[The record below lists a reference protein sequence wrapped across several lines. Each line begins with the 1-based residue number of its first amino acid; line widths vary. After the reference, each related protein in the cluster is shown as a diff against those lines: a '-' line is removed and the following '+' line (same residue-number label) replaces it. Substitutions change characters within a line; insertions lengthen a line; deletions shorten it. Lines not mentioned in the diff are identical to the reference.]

1 MGWLLQS
8 TPNGQ
13 ITWHNGGTTSYGAY
27 IGTLLDQDVGV
38 IVLTN
43 LVNVG
48 LPDAIGEWTFD
59 RLIGNPEV
67 DHVALKLA
75 SAKALFANGAPAA
88 PTVPAAPPPLTAL
101 AGDYTSGKLGTAKL
115 EVDGDALMLTLTS
128 GARLRLAAWN
138 GDTFSVALVP
148 EGRFV
153 AVAANLGPDPL
164 GLAQFL
170 VDAQGKWKGFTFTME
185 ADGQTVDFVR
195 QPPAP

>member
-27 IGTLLDQDVGV
+27 IGTLPDQDVGV

-43 LVNVG
+43 VVNVG

-59 RLIGNPEV
+59 RLHRKSGGRPRRAEARLGEGIV
-67 DHVALKLA
+67 RQC
-75 SAKALFANGAPAA
+75 
-88 PTVPAAPPPLTAL
+88 APPALRRFRRRRRRSTAL

-115 EVDGDALMLTLTS
+115 EVDGDALTLTLTS

-148 EGRFV
+148 EGRFA
-153 AVAANLGPDPL
+153 AVAAQPRPRSLGPRPVPGRCPRQVE
-164 GLAQFL
+164 GLHL
-170 VDAQGKWKGFTFTME
+170 HHGGRRPD
-185 ADGQTVDFVR
+185 R
-195 QPPAP
+195 